1 MCNKVLGFV
10 SKGFVSKVDDKKA
23 SKLLK
28 KQIRKSAKK
37 AVKLDIQLN
46 RKKSDNTGI
55 LGLSKPKE
63 LLEVCLIL
71 DCTGSMW
78 QWIQRSKET
87 LSTIIDQVVNE
98 NKDLT
103 VRVSFVGYRDI
114 GEHNRFSVINFT
126 EKVSDVQKFIATQE
140 AEGGGDAAEDV
151 QGAFHQAS
159 ILDWT
164 PRSAKQIFHICDAPG
179 HGKDICE
186 YRVLDF
192 YREGGSPE
200 GLKIQDQME

>member
-1 MCNKVLGFV
+1 MKTRSNRLNNNRKRRENACTKVLGFV
-10 SKGFVSKVDDKKA
+10 SKGFVSKDDDKKA

-37 AVKLDIQLN
+37 AIKLDIQLN
-46 RKKSDNTGI
+46 RKKSDNTSI

-126 EKVSDVQKFIATQE
+126 EKVSDVQNFIA
-140 AEGGGDAAEDV
+140 A
-151 QGAFHQAS
+151 
-159 ILDWT
+159 
-164 PRSAKQIFHICDAPG
+164 
-179 HGKDICE
+179 
-186 YRVLDF
+186 
-192 YREGGSPE
+192 
-200 GLKIQDQME
+200 